1 MSSNPTYNLGAIKSA
16 FGSIS
21 TLRMT
26 GSARR
31 DAFGLGFSDQD
42 VVDAIQALRSVDFHK
57 TMKPTTTGFT
67 AMHDVYKPNFKGIDL
82 YVKFQLLA
90 NGQIILSFKEK

>member
-42 VVDAIQALRSVDFHK
+42 VVDAIQALRPVDLPLCMMC
-57 TMKPTTTGFT
+57 TNQTSRELICT
-67 AMHDVYKPNFKGIDL
+67 
-82 YVKFQLLA
+82 
-90 NGQIILSFKEK
+90 LSFSYWPMAR